1 MTKDNEPVHFVEV
14 EIAPEKSMNLLESF
28 EYASNQLQNLRE
40 RMEQSDRKLYR
51 SVGEFMDS
59 TDRTIQNLAAEAL
72 NETIAP
78 DRLLNPALGESS
90 VESSVESSSNEVHKL
105 QERHQSLRSEIN
117 SLLLTVYTNE
127 EIDRLRNLDYLSQL
141 IQTRIQ
147 ELSTAPDSIASPQKV
162 TVDELK
168 SKFSSF
174 TLAKKYYQIKA
185 SSWQNL
191 VDQLNAG
198 SVMMEH
204 IL

>member
-1 MTKDNEPVHFVEV
+1 MTKDNEPVQSVEV

-78 DRLLNPALGESS
+78 DCLLNPALGESS
-90 VESSVESSSNEVHKL
+90 AESSSNEVQKL

-127 EIDRLRNLDYLSQL
+127 EIDRLRNLDYLSEL

-174 TLAKKYYQIKA
+174 NLAKEAYKIKA
-185 SSWQNL
+185 SSWQTL
-191 VDQLNAG
+191 VDKLNAG
-198 SVMMEH
+198 S
-204 IL
+204 

>member
-1 MTKDNEPVHFVEV
+1 MTKDNEPVHSVEV

-78 DRLLNPALGESS
+78 DCLLNPALGESS
-90 VESSVESSSNEVHKL
+90 AESSSNEVQKL

-127 EIDRLRNLDYLSQL
+127 EIDRLRNLDYLSEL

-147 ELSTAPDSIASPQKV
+147 ELSTSPDSIVSPQKV

-174 TLAKKYYQIKA
+174 NLAKEAYKIKA
-185 SSWQNL
+185 SSWQTL
-191 VDQLNAG
+191 VDKLNAG
-198 SVMMEH
+198 S
-204 IL
+204 

>member
-1 MTKDNEPVHFVEV
+1 MTKDNEPVHSVEV

-78 DRLLNPALGESS
+78 DCLLNPALGESS
-90 VESSVESSSNEVHKL
+90 AESSSNEVQKL

-127 EIDRLRNLDYLSQL
+127 EIDRLRNLDYLSEL

-147 ELSTAPDSIASPQKV
+147 ELSTSPDSIASPQKV

-174 TLAKKYYQIKA
+174 NLAKEAYKIKA
-185 SSWQNL
+185 SSWQTL
-191 VDQLNAG
+191 VDKLNAG
-198 SVMMEH
+198 S
-204 IL
+204 

>member
-1 MTKDNEPVHFVEV
+1 MTTAMTKDNEPVHSVEV

-90 VESSVESSSNEVHKL
+90 VESSVKSSSNEVQKL

-117 SLLLTVYTNE
+117 SLLLTAYTNE
-127 EIDRLRNLDYLSQL
+127 EIDRLRNLDYLSEL

-174 TLAKKYYQIKA
+174 NLAKEAYKIKA
-185 SSWQNL
+185 SSWQTL
-191 VDQLNAG
+191 VDKLNAG
-198 SVMMEH
+198 S
-204 IL
+204 

>member
-1 MTKDNEPVHFVEV
+1 MTKDNEPVHSVDV

-51 SVGEFMDS
+51 TVGEFMDS
-59 TDRTIQNLAAEAL
+59 SDRTIQNLAAEAL

-78 DRLLNPALGESS
+78 DRLLNPALA
-90 VESSVESSSNEVHKL
+90 ESSSNEVQKL

-117 SLLLTVYTNE
+117 SLLLTAYTNE
-127 EIDRLRNLDYLSQL
+127 EIDRLRNLDYLSKF

-147 ELSTAPDSIASPQKV
+147 ELSTSPDSIASPQKV

-168 SKFSSF
+168 SKFSSLN
-174 TLAKKYYQIKA
+174 LAKECYKIKA
-185 SSWQNL
+185 SSWQTL
-191 VDQLNAG
+191 VDKLNAG
-198 SVMMEH
+198 S
-204 IL
+204 